1 MEETRGKI
9 EFWDGHESKNKEM
22 TWCNDSDD
30 DRALQIITATSKE
43 NTNVLDPPKTDDIRN
58 TITCPS
64 CGQDI
69 EFQDQVHIFIILYS
83 FFFLVVSIYICLSS
97 CCSLDFLKI
106 YYLFIWLVLLL
117 FTFLFLSVFLINLC
131 DLYRP
136 EFMICRG
143 YQQGWSLIRQTMKFL
158 NI

>member
-83 FFFLVVSIYICLSS
+83 FFFFGGQHIYLFV
-97 CCSLDFLKI
+97 LLLFLRFFKF

-143 YQQGWSLIRQTMKFL
+143 YQQG
-158 NI
+158 

>member
-9 EFWDGHESKNKEM
+9 EFWDGNESKNKEM

-43 NTNVLDPPKTDDIRN
+43 NTNVLDPPKTDYIRN

-64 CGQDI
+64 CGQEI
-69 EFQDQVHIFIILYS
+69 EFQDQVHIFIILYFFFF
-83 FFFLVVSIYICLSS
+83 FFFLWSAYISVCPLVVPQIF
-97 CCSLDFLKI
+97 FLKF
-106 YYLFIWLVLLL
+106 YLYFFYLISIIVVYVS
-117 FTFLFLSVFLINLC
+117 FFCFFLINLC

-136 EFMICRG
+136 EFKICRG
-143 YQQGWSLIRQTMKFL
+143 YQQG
-158 NI
+158 